1 MSKYIVTIAS
11 SSPLTKEAAKA
22 NFEANVL
29 SYEPVENLDM
39 AIEHLNIMKQS
50 FVLKAPAHLCI
61 IEARYDNYEDAT
73 GFEVAYEWLPADA
86 EHSSFNRDNKQ
97 LRLFGIRVPKY
108 YEKMS
113 YATLREIFAAC
124 HKTNE
129 HMYCVFVY
137 PDNIWKERPG
147 KGRHYELV
155 ERSYV
160 TYSDSWGFDP
170 TKIGNCIF
178 GSAMDF
184 SESCVR
190 LDYMKHAPEYCY
202 LIPEEDAAAFNNER
216 AAHYPWCSKGLTPT
230 VDTWDFGHEVTEEV
244 N

>member
-22 NFEANVL
+22 NFKANVL
-29 SYEPVENLDM
+29 AYEPVENLNM
-39 AIEHLNIMKQS
+39 AIAHLNIMKQS

-61 IEARYDNYEDAT
+61 IEAAYDTNEDSARY
-73 GFEVAYEWLPADA
+73 EVAYEWLPADA
-86 EHSSFNRDNKQ
+86 KHSSLNWDNKK
-97 LRLFGIRVPKY
+97 LNLFGIRVPKY

-113 YATLREIFAAC
+113 YGTLKDIFAYC
-124 HKTNE
+124 HKTHK

-137 PDNIWKERPG
+137 PDHIWKSRPG
-147 KGRHYELV
+147 KGTHYEVV

-170 TKIGNCIF
+170 SKMGNCII

-184 SESCVR
+184 SEACVR
-190 LDYMKHAPEYCY
+190 LDYMGHAPEYCY
-202 LIPEEDAAAFNNER
+202 LIPDEDAEAFNNER
-216 AAHYPWCSKGLTPT
+216 MAHDPWCCKGLTPK
-230 VDTWDFGHEVTEEV
+230 VDTWDFVHEVTESV
-244 N
+244 Y

>member
-11 SSPLTKEAAKA
+11 SSPLTKEAAKS

-29 SYEPVENLDM
+29 AYEPVENLNM
-39 AIEHLNIMKQS
+39 AIEHLNIMNQS

-61 IEARYDNYEDAT
+61 IEARYDCQNAIRY
-73 GFEVAYEWLPADA
+73 EVAYELLPADA
-86 EHSSFNRDNKQ
+86 EHSSFDWNNKQ
-97 LRLFGIRVPKY
+97 LRLFGIRVPKF

-113 YATLREIFAAC
+113 YGMLRDVFAAC
-124 HKTNE
+124 HKTHK

-147 KGRHYELV
+147 KGTHYEVV

-170 TKIGNCIF
+170 SKLGNRIT
-178 GSAMDF
+178 GSALDF
-184 SESCVR
+184 SEFGVR
-190 LDYMKHAPEYCY
+190 LDYMKHCPEYCY
-202 LIPEEDAAAFNNER
+202 LIPEEDATAYNKEA
-216 AAHYPWCSKGLTPT
+216 AAHDPLRNKGLKPT
-230 VDTWDFGHEVTEEV
+230 ADVWDFGHEVTEHV
-244 N
+244 L

>member
-29 SYEPVENLDM
+29 AYEPVENLNM
-39 AIEHLNIMKQS
+39 AIEHLNIMEQS

-61 IEARYDNYEDAT
+61 IAARYDSYDADT

-86 EHSSFNRDNKQ
+86 EHSSFNWDNKQ
-97 LRLFGIRVPKY
+97 LRLFGIRVPKF

-113 YATLREIFAAC
+113 YDTLREIFAAC
-124 HKTNE
+124 HKMHK

-137 PDNIWKERPG
+137 PDHIWKARPG
-147 KGRHYELV
+147 KGTHYEVV

-160 TYSDSWGFDP
+160 TYSDSWGFAP
-170 TKIGNCIF
+170 SSTGRCIR
-178 GSAMDF
+178 GSALDF
-184 SESCVR
+184 SEFGVR
-190 LDYMKHAPEYCY
+190 LDYMNHCPEYCY
-202 LIPEEDAAAFNNER
+202 LIPEEDANEYNKEA
-216 AAHYPWCSKGLTPT
+216 AAHYHRRNKGLKPI
-230 VDTWDFGHEVTEEV
+230 VYAWDFGHEVTESAY
-244 N
+244 